1 VRKIKSE
8 DFEWTKDSLHYLIFV
23 VPICVIISFFT
34 NVPSIALAWI
44 PVLIFDF
51 VVDLFIFNKKDKR
64 KNMLMKKTSGYIIS
78 EKKECR
84 KKKKKKK
91 EDKNIF
97 CY

>member
-1 VRKIKSE
+1 MRKIKSK

-23 VPICVIISFFT
+23 VPICAIISFFT

-51 VVDLFIFNKKDKR
+51 VVDLFIFNKKNKR
-64 KNMLMKKTSGYIIS
+64 KNS
-78 EKKECR
+78 EKKESR